1 MGNAMSFVDAIHR
14 LSDLKQ
20 RGLIRDYAVI
30 GAVAAAAYVEPVLTQ
45 DVDVV
50 VLVDSDDEFWE
61 TYRRVG
67 EAAEGI
73 DGMHHILGGRP
84 VQMFPS
90 TIKPVYRDTLA
101 ASTEMKIGDAMVKV
115 ASPEHLV
122 TLALEAFRYKDQ
134 LRIAELLGLPE
145 TDREAI
151 WKLIREFDDESGSLA
166 ERFRSFG

>member
-1 MGNAMSFVDAIHR
+1 MGSRMSFADAIRR
-14 LSDLKQ
+14 LNDLKQ

-30 GAVAAAAYVEPVLTQ
+30 GAVAATAYIEPVLTQ

-67 EAAEGI
+67 GAAEGT

-90 TIKPVYRDTLA
+90 TIKPIYQDTLA
-101 ASTEMKIGDAMVKV
+101 ESRQTRIGDAMVKV

-122 TLALEAFRYKDQ
+122 ALGLEAFRYKDK
-134 LRIAELLGLPE
+134 LRIAELLELPGID
-145 TDREAI
+145 TEAI
-151 WKLIREFDDESGSLA
+151 WRLIGEFDDAEGSLA

>member
-1 MGNAMSFVDAIHR
+1 MSFADAIRR
-14 LSDLKQ
+14 LNDLKQ
-20 RGLIRDYAVI
+20 CGLIRDYAVI
-30 GAVAAAAYVEPVLTQ
+30 GAVAATAYIEPVLTQ
-45 DVDVV
+45 DVHVV

-90 TIKPVYRDTLA
+90 TMKPIFRDALA
-101 ASTEMKIGDAMVKV
+101 KARQSRIGNVRVKV

-122 TLALEAFRYKDQ
+122 VLALEAFRYKDK
-134 LRIAELLGLPE
+134 LRIAALLELPNI
-145 TDREAI
+145 DSMSMWR
-151 WKLIREFDDESGSLA
+151 LIEEFDDEQGVLA
-166 ERFRSFG
+166 TRFQSVG

>member
-1 MGNAMSFVDAIHR
+1 MGGSMSFADALSR
-14 LSDLKQ
+14 LNELKE

-30 GAVAAAAYVEPVLTQ
+30 GAVAATAYVEPVLTQ

-50 VLVDSDDEFWE
+50 VLVDSDNEFWE
-61 TYRRVG
+61 TYRLVG

-73 DGMHHILGGRP
+73 EGMHHILGGRP

-90 TIKPVYRDTLA
+90 TIKPIYRDTLA
-101 ASTEMKIGDAMVKV
+101 ESKQTRIGDAMVKV

-122 TLALEAFRYKDQ
+122 ALALEAFRYKDK

-151 WKLIREFDDESGSLA
+151 WKLIREFDDEDGTLA

>member
-1 MGNAMSFVDAIHR
+1 MSFADAIRR
-14 LSDLKQ
+14 LNDLKQ

-30 GAVAAAAYVEPVLTQ
+30 GAVAATAYVEPVLTQ

-67 EAAEGI
+67 DAAEGI

-90 TIKPVYRDTLA
+90 TIKPIYRDTLTA
-101 ASTEMKIGDAMVKV
+101 ARQTRIGDAMVKV

-122 TLALEAFRYKDQ
+122 ALALGAFRYKDK
-134 LRIAELLGLPE
+134 LRIAELLELQG
-145 TDREAI
+145 TDREGI
-151 WKLIREFDDESGSLA
+151 WRLIGEFDDEDGSLA

>member
-1 MGNAMSFVDAIHR
+1 MGSSMSFVDAIR
-14 LSDLKQ
+14 KLNDLKQ

-30 GAVAAAAYVEPVLTQ
+30 GAVAATAYVEPVLTQ

-73 DGMHHILGGRP
+73 DGMHHILGGRT

-90 TIKPVYRDTLA
+90 TIKPIYRDTLA
-101 ASTEMKIGDAMVKV
+101 ASRQTRIGNAMVKV
-115 ASPEHLV
+115 ASAEHLV
-122 TLALEAFRYKDQ
+122 ALALEDFRYKDK
-134 LRIAELLGLPE
+134 LCIAELLELPE
-145 TDREAI
+145 TDT
-151 WKLIREFDDESGSLA
+151 ESDLEPYRGV
-166 ERFRSFG
+166 RR

>member
-1 MGNAMSFVDAIHR
+1 MSFADAIRR
-14 LSDLKQ
+14 LNDLKQ
-20 RGLIRDYAVI
+20 CGLIRDYAVI

-50 VLVDSDDEFWE
+50 VLVGSDDEFWE

-84 VQMFPS
+84 VRMFPS
-90 TIKPVYRDTLA
+90 TIKPIYRDTLA
-101 ASTEMKIGDAMVKV
+101 AAKRTRIGDAMVKV

-122 TLALEAFRYKDQ
+122 ALALEAFRYKDK
-134 LRIAELLGLPE
+134 LRIAELLELPGTDKE
-145 TDREAI
+145 TI
-151 WKLIREFDDESGSLA
+151 WRLIGEFDDEDGSLA
-166 ERFRSFG
+166 ERFRSVG